1 MMTAPRG
8 NSTTE
13 EETAP
18 PQPFDRQPPADVT
31 TPPDRPSPPERIT
44 VNLIPKAGQDLQ
56 WLQGQT
62 SLSATDI
69 VNRAITLYQFIEAQ
83 RSAGHD
89 LLIRDQTT
97 GETQITRIV

>member
-18 PQPFDRQPPADVT
+18 PQPFDRQPPADGT
-31 TPPDRPSPPERIT
+31 TSPDRLSLPERIT
-44 VNLIPKAGQDLQ
+44 VTLIPTAGQDLQ
-56 WLQGQT
+56 RLQGQT
-62 SLSATDI
+62 SLSVTDI
-69 VNRAITLYQFIEAQ
+69 VNRAITLYQFIEMQ

-89 LLIRDQTT
+89 LLIRDKIT
-97 GETQITRIV
+97 GETQIVEIV